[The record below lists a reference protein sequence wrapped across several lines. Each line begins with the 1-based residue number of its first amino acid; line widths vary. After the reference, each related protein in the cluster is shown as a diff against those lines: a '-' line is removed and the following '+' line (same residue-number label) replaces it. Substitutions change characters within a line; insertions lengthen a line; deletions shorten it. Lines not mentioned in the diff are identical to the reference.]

1 MYEEH
6 LHGYGDTCAR
16 LTKEINELRSL
27 LQTAEQ
33 NEKLRAN
40 YEQKKVQ
47 HNANIRL
54 CASVLDECKPLIAN
68 TKNYLSKKKTES
80 LQGINNA
87 LRISGEIVQDSMGG
101 VQFEIDKGEA
111 NIVDENGCE
120 IQIME
125 GGGYRQ
131 ISSTLIRSVV
141 LGGAPQY
148 LQTMFLDET
157 FALVN
162 DDNSATLSLY
172 LQLISQ
178 NQQVISIE
186 QKDSTYLN
194 CDHEC
199 YTFKKAEKF
208 STVEHTVRRV
218 ESV

>member
-1 MYEEH
+1 MYEEQR
-6 LHGYGDTCAR
+6 LGYGTTCAR
-16 LTKEINELRSL
+16 LTNEINALRSL

-40 YEQKKVQ
+40 YNEQLARHKG
-47 HNANIRL
+47 NARL
-54 CASVLDECKPLIAN
+54 CTQVIEECKPLVSE
-68 TKNYLSKKKTES
+68 TKQYLAKKKAES

-101 VQFEIDKGEA
+101 VQFEIDKNEA
-111 NIVDENGCE
+111 SIVDENGCE

-131 ISSTLIRSVV
+131 ISSALIRSVV
-141 LGGAPQY
+141 LGGAPEY
-148 LQTMFLDET
+148 LQTLFLDET

-172 LQLISQ
+172 LQLIAQ
-178 NQQVISIE
+178 TQQVISIE

-194 CDHEC
+194 CDHDC
-199 YTFKKAEKF
+199 YTFKKAEKY
-208 STVEHTVRRV
+208 STVEHVHKTVG
-218 ESV
+218 